1 MSQGSTGGYKLEHV
15 PAATEQIH
23 AIAAIAKQ
31 TGKLKAFQDIL
42 FEAVRRLKDDPHG
55 WGDPAYHKAVGGGI
69 VCHALIRPIAI
80 HYVIY
85 ESLHAV
91 VLLDVHQFA
100 AFD

>member
-1 MSQGSTGGYKLEHV
+1 MSGRAPKRSAKSPPTGSQKTYQPLTIRGYFSEKSHPLLAPLV
-15 PAATEQIH
+15 PQIRD
-23 AIAAIAKQ
+23 
-31 TGKLKAFQDIL
+31 LL
-42 FEAVRRLKDDPHG
+42 SE
-55 WGDPAYHKAVGGGI
+55 YKAVGGGI